1 MCYQAATMDSFESV
15 GDLLSEWRGSAV
27 QLWQYSVTHSMLVI
41 RLDRHSDIPGNLHVE
56 CLGVQHFSGY
66 VSGGQANFKVEE
78 SQRLMRDS
86 GRSISMMKL
95 SDSGDSRLRIIC
107 EEIVV
112 KKNVDPV
119 Y

>member
-1 MCYQAATMDSFESV
+1 
-15 GDLLSEWRGSAV
+15 
-27 QLWQYSVTHSMLVI
+27 
-41 RLDRHSDIPGNLHVE
+41 
-56 CLGVQHFSGY
+56 
-66 VSGGQANFKVEE
+66 
-78 SQRLMRDS
+78 
-86 GRSISMMKL
+86 MMKL